1 MTYTYKVDFF
11 AEIDTELK
19 AYLLGV
25 FYSRS
30 SGRIQTS
37 LSDFFI
43 LELIKSSLLYTGPV
57 RVYGNSAELH
67 ISQKRFNSQ
76 LKSVGCVPSKQ
87 HDSVFPAHLGVLLPG
102 FIRGVFDS
110 YGQLTLVKGKYLNL
124 SLVYNEKFIE
134 GLRQFLRDTLH
145 ISTKHTYTSLSTN
158 TIKMLITNTNH
169 SKLFLS
175 WVYAERFSCESRN
188 RLKYQEFLEKGV

>member
-1 MTYTYKVDFF
+1 MTYKYNTKFF
-11 AEIDTELK
+11 AEIDTDIK

-43 LELIKSSLLYTGPV
+43 LELIKSSLLYSGPI
-57 RVYGNSAELH
+57 RTYGDSAELH
-67 ISQKRFNSQ
+67 ISSRPFLSQ
-76 LKSVGCVPSKQ
+76 LADAGCVASKQ
-87 HDSVFPAHLGVLLPG
+87 HNSLFPAYLGVLLPG

-124 SLVYNEKFIE
+124 SLVYNELFIQ

-158 TIKMLITNTNH
+158 TIKMLITKQCDAH
-169 SKLFLS
+169 KFLL